1 MTLGGPVVVYCAF
14 RMSSGAM
21 TPATAPS
28 YYLFSFSPL
37 VVFRNL
43 LEYVDRGA
51 SVFAGALVIALVT
64 TRRRLQC
71 ASERQQLLVAC
82 AIWFAGGYALTLFLP
97 VRSSLYAL
105 FPSVGAAL
113 ACAASIETLV
123 EGAPNPKQALF
134 RFASVTVGVIAVT
147 IPVYRARNGRYV
159 EPARF
164 SERALTTIHSDVV
177 AAPLRSTIVLHD
189 VADPMS
195 SFAGAF
201 GSFAG
206 DAILLHSSR
215 RYLIPFPMLF
225 GSASVILALIF
236 ALFALTTLKLR

>member
-1 MTLGGPVVVYCAF
+1 MCP
-14 RMSSGAM
+14 
-21 TPATAPS
+21 
-28 YYLFSFSPL
+28 
-37 VVFRNL
+37 
-43 LEYVDRGA
+43 
-51 SVFAGALVIALVT
+51 
-64 TRRRLQC
+64 
-71 ASERQQLLVAC
+71 ERQQLLVAC
-82 AIWFAGGYALTLFLP
+82 AYGLLGVCVDVVLA
-97 VRSSLYAL
+97 RSIGCAL
-105 FPSVGAAL
+105 FPRWRMRARAL
-113 ACAASIETLV
+113 KHWWKAHRS
-123 EGAPNPKQALF
+123 KQALF
-134 RFASVTVGVIAVT
+134 RFASVQSGHRRD

-215 RYLIPFPMLF
+215 RFETVIEPP
-225 GSASVILALIF
+225 SAESTLARRPASTKQLAIEFATDRGRIF
-236 ALFALTTLKLR
+236 KLGGE